1 MMVPMQPR
9 QDPTLED
16 QDDLEPAEAD
26 SPALRDAA
34 ILLARTEADEAAAA
48 AARAHYET
56 ESLPTLGVEDDVAQ
70 ELRGDEALHAR
81 RSSAMLNRLD
91 GAGTLPGYA
100 GTLYLTSRRLIHI
113 GQVTFAVPLTQI
125 EEVSIVGERLLLT
138 LSSGEGVS
146 LDVAEPRLLRVMIG
160 VARKT
165 ATR

>member
-1 MMVPMQPR
+1 MMASMQPR
-9 QDPTLED
+9 QDPALD
-16 QDDLEPAEAD
+16 EPTEVEAAEAD

-48 AARAHYET
+48 AARAHYES
-56 ESLPTLGVEDDVAQ
+56 EGLPTLGVEDDLAQ
-70 ELRGDEALHAR
+70 ELRGDEVLHAR

>member
-1 MMVPMQPR
+1 MMAPMQPR
-9 QDPTLED
+9 QDPALED
-16 QDDLEPAEAD
+16 QADLEPAEAD

-34 ILLARTEADEAAAA
+34 VLLARTEADEAAAA

-56 ESLPTLGVEDDVAQ
+56 EGLPTLGVEDDLAR
-70 ELRGDEALHAR
+70 ELRGDEVLHAR

-100 GTLYLTSRRLIHI
+100 GTLYLTSLRLIHI

>member
-1 MMVPMQPR
+1 MMEPMQQR
-9 QDPTLED
+9 QDPDLDELTNLEVAD
-16 QDDLEPAEAD
+16 SD

-34 ILLARTEADEAAAA
+34 ILLARTEADEEAAAV
-48 AARAHYET
+48 ARAQYET
-56 ESLPTLGVEDDVAQ
+56 EGLPTLPADDGVAQ
-70 ELRGDEALHAR
+70 ELRADEVVHAR

-113 GQVTFAVPLTQI
+113 GHVTFAVPLTQV